1 MTAAKENRRFAGRNE
16 PGDLAKGTDMVERSS
31 KSSKSVHELGR
42 RDFLAMAGLGAGAL
56 ALGGC
61 GALTPEDRRTEGGR
75 TTGGARE
82 YDLEVAPMD
91 FELGGRNLSTWGY
104 NGSVPGPEIRVK
116 QGDTLRA
123 RVSNRLP
130 EGTTIHWHG
139 QPIVNDMDGVPNV
152 TQPPIESGEEFVYD
166 FVVPASGTYFY
177 HSHVGLQLDRA
188 VYGPL
193 IVEPEN
199 ETISYDRE
207 FTLMLDDWL
216 DGVDGRIPEDELEN
230 LRSGGSEMLE
240 SMEDME
246 GDMSGMEGMEGMGS
260 GGEPARTPPDT
271 IYPHYLINGRPP
283 EEPEELEVGRG
294 ERVRLRLINASSATI
309 YRVALAG
316 HRLSATHT
324 DGQPVEPVEAD
335 VVRIGAGERYDVI
348 VEADNPG
355 VWQLAAEAEGTEK
368 LARAVFR
375 YRGDGG
381 AAPPANQM
389 PSELDGELLLYDML
403 RAAPEAESV
412 AAGEPD
418 NVVRL
423 VLDGDEETYVWT
435 INDQIF
441 EEADRIEIERDEKVR
456 FEFDNRSDMP
466 HPMHLHGHFFQVDN
480 GTGNGPIKDT
490 VLVEPMQKLAVD
502 WVADNPGE
510 WAMHCHLLYHQEGG
524 MMRVVNV
531 A

>member
-1 MTAAKENRRFAGRNE
+1 MTENSGRF
-16 PGDLAKGTDMVERSS
+16 LKGLR
-31 KSSKSVHELGR
+31 ELSR
-42 RDFLAMAGLGAGAL
+42 RDFLAIAGLGAGAL

-61 GALTPEDRRTEGGR
+61 GALGSREEGGGSTAGASEVKEYDFDVAPQDVDIGGR
-75 TTGGARE
+75 TF
-82 YDLEVAPMD
+82 P
-91 FELGGRNLSTWGY
+91 TWGY
-104 NGSVPGPEIRVK
+104 DGGLPGPEIRLTE
-116 QGDTLRA
+116 GDTLRV
-123 RVSNRLP
+123 RLGNRLP

-139 QPIVNDMDGVPNV
+139 LPIVNEMDGVPDI
-152 TQPPIESGEEFVYD
+152 TQPPIGAGEDFTYEFE
-166 FVVPASGTYFY
+166 VPVSGTYWY
-177 HSHVGLQLDRA
+177 HSHVGLQLDKA

-193 IVEPEN
+193 IVEPKN
-199 ETISYDRE
+199 ETLSYDRE

-216 DGVDGRIPEDELEN
+216 DGVDGRTPEDELES
-230 LRSGGSEMLE
+230 LRSGGSEMAG
-240 SMEDME
+240 MDMG
-246 GDMSGMEGMEGMGS
+246 GDDGGMEGMAGMG
-260 GGEPARTPPDT
+260 GGEGEEPARTPPDT
-271 IYPHYLINGRPP
+271 IYPYYLINGRPP
-283 EEPEELEVGRG
+283 EDPEELEVRQG
-294 ERVRLRLINASSATI
+294 ERVRLRMINAASSTI
-309 YRVALAG
+309 FRVALAG
-316 HRLSATHT
+316 HKLSATHT

-335 VVRIGAGERYDVI
+335 VVRIGPGERYDVI

-375 YRGDGG
+375 YRDNGGD
-381 AAPPANQM
+381 APPADQT
-389 PSELDGELLLYDML
+389 PSELNGELLLYDML
-403 RAAPEAESV
+403 RAAPEAESIPT
-412 AAGEPD
+412 GEPD

-441 EEADRIEIERDEKVR
+441 EEADRIEISRDDKVR